1 MLGAQS
7 ELIQNVLHRLQTLEG
22 EKQRAQDLFIRKSE
36 WEILYRWDAWG
47 FVDNQ
52 SRRLEGVV
60 AVDNQVATL
69 HTRVDNLEFQ
79 L

>member
-69 HTRVDNLEFQ
+69 HT
-79 L
+79 